1 MSVLLQGF
9 SVRQVELK
17 RESSSVYVTLGFA
30 GIALVAAMV
39 VGVVV
44 LKRRNGR
51 HPHHQVRPFSGHR
64 PPIAASSASTLL
76 RPFLIL
82 STPILVC
89 IWV

>member
-1 MSVLLQGF
+1 MKWGEKGREVKNRKFGVTSFLDGPLLNSILCLQGF

-17 RESSSVYVTLGFA
+17 KESSSVYVTLGFA

-51 HPHHQVRPFSGHR
+51 HPHHQVRPR
-64 PPIAASSASTLL
+64 P
-76 RPFLIL
+76 L
-82 STPILVC
+82 S
-89 IWV
+89 

>member
-1 MSVLLQGF
+1 MTGGGGSKNWKFWVTSFLDGPLLNSILCLQGF

-17 RESSSVYVTLGFA
+17 KESSSVYVTLGFA

-51 HPHHQVRPFSGHR
+51 HPHHQVRPR
-64 PPIAASSASTLL
+64 PL
-76 RPFLIL
+76 
-82 STPILVC
+82 
-89 IWV
+89 

>member
-1 MSVLLQGF
+1 MMTSFLDGPLLNSILCLQGF

-17 RESSSVYVTLGFA
+17 KESSSVYVTLGFA

-51 HPHHQVRPFSGHR
+51 HPHHQVRPR
-64 PPIAASSASTLL
+64 PP
-76 RPFLIL
+76 P
-82 STPILVC
+82 
-89 IWV
+89 